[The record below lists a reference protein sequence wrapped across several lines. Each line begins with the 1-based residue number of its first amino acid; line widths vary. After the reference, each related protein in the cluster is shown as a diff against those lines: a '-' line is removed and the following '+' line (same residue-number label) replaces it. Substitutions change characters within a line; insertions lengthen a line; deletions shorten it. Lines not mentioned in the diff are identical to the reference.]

1 MPCPANI
8 QDYDCAGNYGFDP
21 LGFTNWVKVDWLREA
36 ELKHGRIC
44 QLAVVGF
51 AATDLGF
58 RVYPDPNGLHQ
69 VRALQGYRSFIEMN
83 YPNSTSFEG
92 CIQLSIPKHPLIP
105 SIHLTF
111 HHVLSNFSSLSL

>member
-1 MPCPANI
+1 MSQAVPFMPCPANI

-69 VRALQGYRSFIEMN
+69 VRAI
-83 YPNSTSFEG
+83 PEG
-92 CIQLSIPKHPLIP
+92 SCLVVVITCVK
-105 SIHLTF
+105 
-111 HHVLSNFSSLSL
+111 